1 MVRSIV
7 GVQLAVDEGKIS
19 IATINTSLK
28 TPLEERF
35 KYVVPADGL
44 YLWKIKY

>member
-1 MVRSIV
+1 V

>member
-1 MVRSIV
+1 V
-7 GVQLAVDEGKIS
+7 GVQLAVIDGKIS
-19 IATINTSLK
+19 IASVNTSLK
-28 TPLEERF
+28 TPLQERF